1 MVQARC
7 RNQFRFSKGW
17 EAPSSERRLKAG
29 KFHVMV
35 DKPFQFYRA
44 PIMTVQSRTT
54 MTVKEAYQ
62 YITSLEALERTH
74 KLRTIKDEKEAKKFK
89 ATYFDF
95 ACFSGTFSLRKAE
108 AIVEHS
114 GLICLDFDHV
124 GDNRQRW
131 ALRERLLKDPYFKTE
146 LLFTSP
152 SGDGL
157 KWVIDINIEKHDHLT
172 WFIALQNYIRHTYG
186 VEVDKAC
193 KDVCRACFLP
203 HDASCYVNP
212 IILQQPDVC
221 PF

>member
-1 MVQARC
+1 MV
-7 RNQFRFSKGW
+7 S
-17 EAPSSERRLKAG
+17 
-29 KFHVMV
+29 
-35 DKPFQFYRA
+35 KPFQFYRA
-44 PIMTVQSRTT
+44 PITTVQSRTT
-54 MTVKEAYQ
+54 MTIKEAYQ
-62 YITSLEALERTH
+62 YITSMEPMERTN

-95 ACFSGTFSLRKAE
+95 ALFSGTFSLRKAE
-108 AIVEHS
+108 ALIEHS
-114 GLICLDFDHV
+114 RLICLDFDHV

-131 ALRERLLKDPYFKTE
+131 ALREQLLKDPYFETE

-157 KWVIDINIEKHDHLT
+157 KWVIDIHIETHDHLT

>member
-1 MVQARC
+1 MAQARC

-29 KFHVMV
+29 KTLDMV

-44 PIMTVQSRTT
+44 PITTVQSRTT
-54 MTVKEAYQ
+54 MTIKEAYQ
-62 YITSLEALERTH
+62 YITSMEAMERTH
-74 KLRTIKDEKEAKKFK
+74 KLRAIEDEKKRK
-89 ATYFDF
+89 AYKAQAFDF
-95 ACFSGTFSLRKAE
+95 VLFSGTFRQRKAE
-108 AIVEHS
+108 ALIEHS

-124 GDNRQRW
+124 GNDRQRW
-131 ALRERLLKDPYFKTE
+131 ALREQLLKDPYFETQ

-157 KWVIDINIEKHDHLT
+157 KWVIAIDMEKHDHLS
-172 WFIALQNYIRHTYG
+172 WFIALQNYIRHSYG

-193 KDVCRACFLP
+193 KDVCRSCFLP

-212 IILQQPDVC
+212 IIFNEPDVC